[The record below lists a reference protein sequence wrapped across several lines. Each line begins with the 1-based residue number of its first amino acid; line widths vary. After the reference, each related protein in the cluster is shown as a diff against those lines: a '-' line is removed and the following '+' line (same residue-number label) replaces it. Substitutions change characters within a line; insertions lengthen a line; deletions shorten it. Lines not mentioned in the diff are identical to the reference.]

1 MKHIQLRIILTNSY
15 LQQVKSK
22 SNKEEKK
29 RDSSGERS
37 DFSDDDVVS
46 LAGTD
51 TTDTTLVG
59 DRHSLELQEQID
71 DMRKELDAM
80 KTKCDRLEREKS
92 DLLLRRLAAME
103 TTTSKTTATEVSGLL
118 DAENDG

>member
-1 MKHIQLRIILTNSY
+1 MYQ
-15 LQQVKSK
+15 QQVKSK

-51 TTDTTLVG
+51 TTVSTLVG
-59 DRHSLELQEQID
+59 DRYSLELQEEID
-71 DMRKELDAM
+71 SMRKELDAM

-103 TTTSKTTATEVSGLL
+103 TTTSKTTATEVSGLKV
-118 DAENDG
+118 DASIMKAD